1 LEKPSNDRP
10 AKPGQQVEESKM
22 RGNKGVVIGGGTMGT
37 DIASIFVANGHDAE
51 IVEPNEAARKNL
63 ERNITASAREIGNG
77 KNLGNIRIDASIDD
91 VDWDGAHLLI
101 ECVSETLAL
110 KQVVFAQLEKAAP
123 RHLPLTSN
131 SSGFPIS
138 RITDGLATADRMVGL
153 HFFMPAHLVP
163 CVEVIV
169 GERSDP
175 SVVDDVH
182 SAMSQL
188 GKKPVRVNKDIPGFL
203 GNRIQAALMRE
214 ALALVDGGYATFED
228 IDTVVQYSFGFRF
241 VAAGPMLQKDISG
254 IQTLFASQ
262 STIFPTL
269 DNRSEPGPTIQR
281 LQAEKK
287 FGMRSGEGF
296 YRWDDEK
303 IVATRKRYAR
313 DLQRAL
319 EILRDQDR

>member
-1 LEKPSNDRP
+1 M
-10 AKPGQQVEESKM
+10 Q
-22 RGNKGVVIGGGTMGT
+22 GNKGVVIGGGTMGT
-37 DIASIFVANGHDAE
+37 HIASIFVANGHDAE
-51 IVEPNEAARKNL
+51 IVEPDDAAREEL
-63 ERNITASAREIGNG
+63 EASIITAAQEIGAG
-77 KNLGNIRIDASIDD
+77 KSLGKARAVATIGDIDWNDAD
-91 VDWDGAHLLI
+91 LLI
-101 ECVSETLAL
+101 ECVPETLSL
-110 KQVVFAQLEKAAP
+110 KQEVFAQLDKVAP

-138 RITDGLATADRMVGL
+138 RIADNLETADRMVGL
-153 HFFMPAHLVP
+153 HFFMPAHFVP

-169 GERSDP
+169 GERTDP

-182 SAMSQL
+182 AMMGQL

-203 GNRIQAALMRE
+203 GNRIQGALMRE

-241 VAAGPMLQKDISG
+241 VAAGPLLQKDVSG

-269 DNRSEPGPTIQR
+269 DNSTEPGPTIQR
-281 LQAEKK
+281 LQAEEK
-287 FGMRSGEGF
+287 FGMRSKEGF

-303 IVATRKRYAR
+303 IAATKAKYNR
-313 DLQRAL
+313 DLQSAL
-319 EILRDQDR
+319 DILRDKDL

>member
-1 LEKPSNDRP
+1 M
-10 AKPGQQVEESKM
+10 Q
-22 RGNKGVVIGGGTMGT
+22 GNKGVVIGGGTMGT
-37 DIASIFVANGHDAE
+37 HIASIFVANGHDAE
-51 IVEPNEAARKNL
+51 IVEPDEAARENL
-63 ERNITASAREIGNG
+63 EAGVIAAAHEIGLG
-77 KNLGNIRIDASIDD
+77 KSLGNVRVVASIDHI
-91 VDWDGAHLLI
+91 DWSDAYLLI
-101 ECVSETLAL
+101 ECVPETLSL
-110 KQVVFAQLEKAAP
+110 KQEVFAQLDKTAP

-138 RITDGLATADRMVGL
+138 RIADNLETADRMVGL

-169 GERSDP
+169 GERSDL

-182 SAMSQL
+182 AMMDQL

-203 GNRIQAALMRE
+203 GNRIQGALMRE

-241 VAAGPMLQKDISG
+241 VAAGPLLQKDVSG

-269 DNRSEPGPTIQR
+269 DNSTEPGPTIQR
-281 LQAEKK
+281 LQAEEK
-287 FGMRSGEGF
+287 FGMRSKEGF

-303 IVATRKRYAR
+303 IAATKARYNR
-313 DLQRAL
+313 DLQSAL
-319 EILRDQDR
+319 DILRDQDI

>member
-1 LEKPSNDRP
+1 M
-10 AKPGQQVEESKM
+10 Q
-22 RGNKGVVIGGGTMGT
+22 GNKGVVIGGGTMGT
-37 DIASIFVANGHDAE
+37 HIASIFVANGHDTE
-51 IVEPNEAARKNL
+51 IVEPDEEARENL
-63 ERNITASAREIGNG
+63 EASIIAAAHEIGAG
-77 KNLGNIRIDASIDD
+77 KSLGKARAVASIDD
-91 VDWDGAHLLI
+91 IDWNDAYLLI
-101 ECVSETLAL
+101 ECVPETLLL
-110 KQVVFAQLEKAAP
+110 KQEVFAQLEKTAP

-138 RITDGLATADRMVGL
+138 RIADNLETADRMVGL

-169 GERSDP
+169 GERSDL

-182 SAMSQL
+182 AMMCQL

-203 GNRIQAALMRE
+203 GNRIQGALMRE

-241 VAAGPMLQKDISG
+241 VAAGPLLQKDVSG

-269 DNRSEPGPTIQR
+269 DNSTEPGPTIQR
-281 LQAEKK
+281 LQAEEK
-287 FGMRSGEGF
+287 FGMRSKEGF
-296 YRWDDEK
+296 YCWDDEK
-303 IVATRKRYAR
+303 IAATKARYSR

-319 EILRDQDR
+319 DILRDKDL

>member
-1 LEKPSNDRP
+1 M
-10 AKPGQQVEESKM
+10 Q
-22 RGNKGVVIGGGTMGT
+22 GNKGIVVGGGTMGT

-51 IVEPNEAARKNL
+51 VVEPNEKARESL
-63 ERNITASAREIGNG
+63 ERNISASARAIGAG
-77 KNLGNIRIDASIDD
+77 KSLGKARAVASIGD
-91 VDWDGAHLLI
+91 VDWEGAYLLI

-110 KQVVFAQLEKAAP
+110 KQEIFAQLEKAAP

-138 RITDGLATADRMVGL
+138 RIADNLASADRMVGL

-169 GERSDP
+169 GERSDL
-175 SVVDDVH
+175 SVVDEVH
-182 SAMSQL
+182 SAMRNL

-214 ALALVDGGYATFED
+214 ALALVDRGYATFED

-241 VAAGPMLQKDISG
+241 VAAGPLLQKDVSG
-254 IQTLFASQ
+254 IQTLLASQ

-269 DNRSEPGPTIQR
+269 DNGTEPGPTIQR
-281 LQAEKK
+281 LQAEEK
-287 FGMRSGEGF
+287 FGMRSKEGF

-303 IVATRKRYAR
+303 IATTRARYNS
-313 DLQRAL
+313 DLKRAL
-319 EILRDQDR
+319 EILRDQEH

>member
-1 LEKPSNDRP
+1 
-10 AKPGQQVEESKM
+10 M
-22 RGNKGVVIGGGTMGT
+22 HGNKGVVIGGGTMGT

-51 IVEPNEAARKNL
+51 IVEPNEAARETL
-63 ERNITASAREIGNG
+63 ERSIIASAGEIGAGQSFG
-77 KNLGNIRIDASIDD
+77 KVRAVASIDD
-91 VDWDGAHLLI
+91 VNWDGAFLLI
-101 ECVSETLAL
+101 ECVSEILSL
-110 KQVVFAQLEKAAP
+110 KQEVFAKLEKVAP
-123 RHLPLTSN
+123 RRLPLTSN

-138 RITDGLATADRMVGL
+138 RIADNLESADRMVGL

-169 GERSDP
+169 GERSDL
-175 SVVDDVH
+175 SVVDEVH
-182 SAMSQL
+182 SVMSQL

-203 GNRIQAALMRE
+203 GNRIQGALMRE

-241 VAAGPMLQKDISG
+241 AAAGPLLQKDVSG

-269 DNRSEPGPTIQR
+269 DNGTEPGPTIQR
-281 LQAEKK
+281 LQAEEK
-287 FGMRSGEGF
+287 FGMRSKEGF

-303 IVATRKRYAR
+303 IAATKAKYNR
-313 DLQRAL
+313 DLQKTL
-319 EILRDQDR
+319 DILRDQDG

>member
-1 LEKPSNDRP
+1 MK
-10 AKPGQQVEESKM
+10 GSK
-22 RGNKGVVIGGGTMGT
+22 GIVIGGGTMGT
-37 DIASIFVANGHDAE
+37 DIASIFVANGHDTE
-51 IVEPNEAARKNL
+51 IVEPNDAAREIL
-63 ERNITASAREIGNG
+63 ADSVAASARDIGLGKKLGHVRAVAAIEEINWD
-77 KNLGNIRIDASIDD
+77 DAF
-91 VDWDGAHLLI
+91 LLI
-101 ECVSETLAL
+101 ECVSENLEI
-110 KQVVFAQLEKAAP
+110 KQAVFAQLESAAP

-138 RITDGLATADRMVGL
+138 RIADGLASADRMVGL

-169 GERSDP
+169 GERSDL
-175 SVVDDVH
+175 SIVDDVH
-182 SAMSQL
+182 SAMNQL

-241 VAAGPMLQKDISG
+241 VAAGPLLQKDVSG

-269 DNRSEPGPTIQR
+269 DNGSEPGPTIQR
-281 LQAEKK
+281 LQVAKK
-287 FGMRSGEGF
+287 FGMRSKEGF
-296 YRWDDEK
+296 YHWNDEE
-303 IVATRKRYAR
+303 IAATKEQYKG
-313 DLQRAL
+313 DLHRAL
-319 EILRDQDR
+319 DILRDQDR

>member
-1 LEKPSNDRP
+1 M
-10 AKPGQQVEESKM
+10 Q
-22 RGNKGVVIGGGTMGT
+22 GNKGVVIGGGTMGT
-37 DIASIFVANGHDAE
+37 HIASIFVANGHDAE
-51 IVEPNEAARKNL
+51 IVEPDDGARAQLEARI
-63 ERNITASAREIGNG
+63 ITAAQEIGAG
-77 KNLGNIRIDASIDD
+77 KSLGKARAVATIGDIDWNDAD
-91 VDWDGAHLLI
+91 LLI
-101 ECVSETLAL
+101 ECVPETLSL
-110 KQVVFAQLEKAAP
+110 KQEVFAQLDKVAP

-138 RITDGLATADRMVGL
+138 RIADNLETADRMVGL

-169 GERSDP
+169 GERTDP

-182 SAMSQL
+182 AMMGQL

-203 GNRIQAALMRE
+203 GNRIQGALMRE

-241 VAAGPMLQKDISG
+241 VAAGPLLQKDVSG

-269 DNRSEPGPTIQR
+269 DNSTEPGPTIQR
-281 LQAEKK
+281 LQAEEK
-287 FGMRSGEGF
+287 FGMRSKEGF

-303 IVATRKRYAR
+303 IAATKAKYNR
-313 DLQRAL
+313 DLQSAL
-319 EILRDQDR
+319 DILRDKDL

>member
-1 LEKPSNDRP
+1 MQ
-10 AKPGQQVEESKM
+10 GT
-22 RGNKGVVIGGGTMGT
+22 KGVVVGGGTMGT
-37 DIASIFVANGHDAE
+37 DIASIFVANGHDVE
-51 IVEPNEAARKNL
+51 VVEPNNDARETL
-63 ERNITASAREIGNG
+63 EQRIEASAREIGAG
-77 KNLGNIRIDASIDD
+77 KSLGKSRALASIDD
-91 VDWDGAHLLI
+91 IDWNGAYLLI
-101 ECVSETLAL
+101 ECVSEVLAL
-110 KQVVFAQLEKAAP
+110 KQEVFAKLDKVAP

-138 RITDGLATADRMVGL
+138 RIADNLETANRMVGL

-163 CVEVIV
+163 CAEVIV

-175 SVVDDVH
+175 SVVDEVH
-182 SAMSQL
+182 SAMSRL

-203 GNRIQAALMRE
+203 GNRIQGALMRE

-269 DNRSEPGPTIQR
+269 DNGTEPGPTIQR
-281 LQAEKK
+281 LQAVQK
-287 FGMRSGEGF
+287 FGMRSKEGF
-296 YRWDDEK
+296 YHWDDEK
-303 IVATRKRYAR
+303 IAATKARYNR
-313 DLQRAL
+313 DLQKAL
-319 EILRDQDR
+319 DILRDQDR